1 MLATAHL
8 ASGLAIVRISLHVLA
23 AAVWVGGQ
31 FVLAGLLPTLRSLA
45 SDAPTRVARA
55 FARLSWPA
63 FAVLLATGIW
73 NDVAES
79 SAQHQDGTWMAVL
92 MAKMSLVVVAGF
104 GAWIHSRPVPPR
116 TKGISAGVGLIA
128 SVGALVLGVALAG

>member
-1 MLATAHL
+1 
-8 ASGLAIVRISLHVLA
+8 
-23 AAVWVGGQ
+23 
-31 FVLAGLLPTLRSLA
+31 
-45 SDAPTRVARA
+45 VARA